1 MFKILIRGVH
11 MFFHK
16 AKLIRKLEQ
25 QIDELTDIIKSQQQT
40 ISIQSDVYKQF
51 TSPKTLVRDV
61 NDVATLKSVV
71 YLDEGVKNAKSMYEP
86 YMNVTTERSKERLFN
101 DAFNQYI
108 KIDLLKDDNGS
119 EYLQATLNV
128 LKNKN

>member
-1 MFKILIRGVH
+1 

-40 ISIQSDVYKQF
+40 ISVQSDVYTQF

-86 YMNVTTERSKERLFN
+86 YMNVTTERLKERLFN

>member
-1 MFKILIRGVH
+1 

-51 TSPKTLVRDV
+51 ASPKTLVRDV
-61 NDVATLKSVV
+61 NDVAILKSVV

-86 YMNVTTERSKERLFN
+86 YMNVTTERLKERLFN